1 MYLNNYHYIVHRHCN
16 VNMFCFINK
25 NFISFCLTCRKWCT
39 ILKCNICIFSFIYCY
54 ISSNW
59 NTCIIII
66 AKTWFNSFCIK
77 FDRIVFVVSIS
88 CCLTVHDIPI
98 FAANLDS
105 SLLQSLKN
113 LWSFLFPFYII
124 LTALCEKLKVV
135 SSVFSRKKNIVAPSF
150 LSSLPIKLIYFI
162 VSASSNSICLSKSIS
177 L

>member
-39 ILKCNICIFSFIYCY
+39 ILKCNICIFSLIYCY

-105 SLLQSLKN
+105 SLLQSLKKFLIFSFSILYHTYSIMWKIKSCFFCFLKEKKHCCSFISFKSTNKIN
-113 LWSFLFPFYII
+113 LFHCI
-124 LTALCEKLKVV
+124 
-135 SSVFSRKKNIVAPSF
+135 SVF
-150 LSSLPIKLIYFI
+150 
-162 VSASSNSICLSKSIS
+162 
-177 L
+177 